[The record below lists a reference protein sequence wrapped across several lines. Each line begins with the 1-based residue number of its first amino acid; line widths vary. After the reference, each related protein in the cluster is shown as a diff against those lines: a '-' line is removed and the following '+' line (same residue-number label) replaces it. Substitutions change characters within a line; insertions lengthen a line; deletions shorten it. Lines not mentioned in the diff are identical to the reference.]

1 MSKEDSTSPTVSLAA
16 VLATAVIDAHEG
28 REVAIIDIPNAFVQT
43 ENVGEVVHM
52 KIRGELALIL
62 VQLYPEFYKDYL
74 TYENGRPILY
84 VQVLKALY
92 GMLQSSLLYYKKF
105 VKDIEEIGFKLNP
118 YDPCVANKMVL
129 GKQLTLTWH
138 VDDVKASHV
147 MKQVIDEL
155 VEWIKKKYGGVTK
168 VTPSRGKRHDY
179 LAMILDYSTPGVV
192 KIDVTRHVKAMV
204 EDFKCPEELGN
215 KVPKTPAAPHLFE
228 VRDDVEKLDADKAEE
243 FHHVEAKGLFV
254 CTRSRDDIQPT
265 IAFLCTRVQEPDQDD
280 WQKLLRLM
288 RHLKATQE
296 VVKTLEATNMG
307 IVQWWADAAFAV
319 HKDMKSHT
327 GGVMTLGK
335 GAVQSISQ
343 KQKLNTKSS
352 TEAELVGADDVMIHL
367 MWMKYFLD
375 AQGYGAKQTILYQD
389 NTSAMLLEKNGR
401 ESSGKRTRHIN
412 IRYFYIKDR
421 IEKGDIEIKHCPT
434 DEMVADYMSKPLQ
447 GKTFRKFFRFI
458 MNIKQGE
465 PWFNVISK

>member
-1 MSKEDSTSPTVSLAA
+1 M
-16 VLATAVIDAHEG
+16 
-28 REVAIIDIPNAFVQT
+28 
-43 ENVGEVVHM
+43 
-52 KIRGELALIL
+52 
-62 VQLYPEFYKDYL
+62 
-74 TYENGRPILY
+74 
-84 VQVLKALY
+84 
-92 GMLQSSLLYYKKF
+92 
-105 VKDIEEIGFKLNP
+105 
-118 YDPCVANKMVL
+118 
-129 GKQLTLTWH
+129 
-138 VDDVKASHV
+138 
-147 MKQVIDEL
+147 
-155 VEWIKKKYGGVTK
+155 
-168 VTPSRGKRHDY
+168 
-179 LAMILDYSTPGVV
+179 
-192 KIDVTRHVKAMV
+192 TRYVKAMV
-204 EDFKCPEELGN
+204 EDFKYPEELGN
-215 KVPKTPAAPHLFE
+215 KVPKTPGAPHLFE

-243 FHHVEAKGLFV
+243 FHHVVAKGLFV
-254 CTRSRDDIQPT
+254 CKRSRDDIQPT